1 MEAITVQELIKGGLT
16 DAEVFVEGEGCN
28 FSVTVVSSE
37 FDGLPRVKSQQKVL
51 ATVQEPLATGE
62 LHAITVKTFTPDQWA
77 QR

>member
-1 MEAITVQELIKGGLT
+1 MEAITVQELIQRGLK

-51 ATVQEPLATGE
+51 AAVQEPLATGE
-62 LHAITVKTFTPDQWA
+62 LHAITVKTFTPDQWV